1 MGWFSDIMGVVN
13 KAVDKIPDE
22 SEREQIRG
30 QMTIDI
36 MKVEAE
42 MEARILEQATLR
54 YQKDLE
60 SGSWINMHIRAII
73 MLIYTVLVVGLPFV
87 NVFFDK
93 TINPQILDLYS
104 TIAML
109 IYGFYFGGKS
119 FEKATEIISLVKRG
133 K

>member
-1 MGWFSDIMGVVN
+1 MGWFNDIMGVVN

>member
-42 MEARILEQATLR
+42 METRILEQATLR